1 MGAGG
6 EPLAEPRTLG
16 AGTHPLEAPSTPQ
29 DLRLPAAAQPGPGMV
44 GGRRESEAGLG
55 VPGEQGCADVTGR
68 AIWLELF
75 KKGACERR
83 CCCTQLR
90 PPAAA
95 TTLTATAATPE
106 GAPEAGGTTVLCAV
120 PTGLR
125 PGRRPLG
132 LQTPGELQKPVEK
145 NPERLGSASAPA
157 LPSTGSPLSA
167 PSLGHHGH
175 LLRPRAPVL
184 AGVAAVGGRRQPTG
198 TRCDTAGLPITLSL

>member
-1 MGAGG
+1 MPSPGRWVQEPTPWKRPALPKTSGCQPPRSRVQGWWEGG
-6 EPLAEPRTLG
+6 GKAR
-16 AGTHPLEAPSTPQ
+16 
-29 DLRLPAAAQPGPGMV
+29 PG
-44 GGRRESEAGLG
+44 SG